1 MIKIMKKKIFAA
13 IVAALAFVPL
23 QAQIMLSPIIDST
36 IKGLNENNV
45 TIAEGRLRN
54 VISSLGMESGYGG
67 RFVLACKIAALQ
79 TESTGQKL
87 IQKLEVSFAV
97 GDNFSNICF
106 GSTSTEVV
114 GVGASEE
121 QAMTSSIRNIK
132 STPQLK
138 KIVAEAKQRIIDYYE
153 KNGPAIIKKA
163 QGLVTAQEW
172 EEALYE
178 LTAIPEECSC
188 YPQALA
194 MMEKVYAAHLNH
206 DAAQILAQAQAMWA
220 ADPNPGYT
228 AEEAMRILSQINT
241 SAACYPQA
249 QALMKKIESRVKTV
263 TDRQY
268 ADDRAME
275 KARLNAATAVAKAR
289 ISACRDVAVAYAR
302 RKVVVRNYYR
312 SWW

>member
-1 MIKIMKKKIFAA
+1 MNKKHFLAA
-13 IVAALAFVPL
+13 IIAAMTFLPS
-23 QAQIMLSPIIDST
+23 QAQIMLSPIIDSA
-36 IKGLNENNV
+36 INGLTENNV
-45 TIAEGRLRN
+45 TIAEGRLRS

-67 RFVLACKIAALQ
+67 RFVLACKVAALQ
-79 TESTGQKL
+79 REVSGTKL
-87 IQKLEVSFAV
+87 IQHLEITFAV
-97 GDNFSNICF
+97 GDNMANACF
-106 GSTSTEVV
+106 GSTSMEALGIGNTE
-114 GVGASEE
+114 G
-121 QAMTSSIRNIK
+121 QAMTAALKNIK

-138 KIVAEAKQRIIDYYE
+138 KIIAEAKQRIIDYYE
-153 KNGPAIIKKA
+153 KNGPTIIKKA
-163 QGLVTAQEW
+163 QGLVTAQQW

-188 YPQALA
+188 YPQALS

-206 DAAQILAQAQAMWA
+206 DAAQILAQAQAMWS
-220 ADPNPGYT
+220 ADPNPGAT
-228 AEEAMRILSQINT
+228 AQQAMQLLGQINT

-249 QALMKKIESRVKTV
+249 QALMKKIEARVKNV
-263 TDRQY
+263 TDREY
-268 ADDRAME
+268 ADAKAME

>member
-1 MIKIMKKKIFAA
+1 MKKSFLAA

-45 TIAEGRLRN
+45 SIAEGRLRN

-67 RFVLACKIAALQ
+67 RFVLACRIAALQ

-138 KIVAEAKQRIIDYYE
+138 KIIAEAKERIIDYYE

-163 QGLVTAQEW
+163 QGLVTAQQW

-188 YPQALA
+188 YPQALS

-206 DAAQILAQAQAMWA
+206 DAAQILAQAQAMWS
-220 ADPNPGYT
+220 ADPNPGAT
-228 AEEAMRILSQINT
+228 AQQAMQLLGQINT

-249 QALMKKIESRVKTV
+249 QALMKKIEARVKNV
-263 TDRQY
+263 TDREY
-268 ADDRAME
+268 ADAKAME

-312 SWW
+312 TWW